1 VVISVG
7 GLTLKKGAM
16 PIPEW
21 TMGWF
26 MGYLVFLYMLT
37 PEEQTLVR
45 KIVDLRV
52 KLLNT
57 LSLSTM

>member
-1 VVISVG
+1 
-7 GLTLKKGAM
+7 M